1 MTDSATIEIGPKE
14 IPIWPEGQRY
24 MARGEQV
31 QILRTDFADT
41 AHYHPGLIEY
51 VLKMAAEPEHAK
63 QYGRSL
69 GGIKLYHLDRWD
81 CPEARLLNARALSFF
96 RRALNTREGSVDIAW
111 VNVYRRGDYIVPHS
125 HTRSLVSLVY
135 VIDVGDDDQ
144 GTSYSGRFCF
154 VDPRLP
160 DCCLIEEGR
169 MTNPLM
175 PSMNPGT
182 MLMFPSELVH
192 AVNPYDGERP
202 RITASWNINLTA
214 IPGSPLDAFQDADG

>member
-1 MTDSATIEIGPKE
+1 MTDSATIEIGSRQ
-14 IPIWPEGQRY
+14 IPVWPEGQRY
-24 MARGEQV
+24 LARGEEV

-41 AHYHPGLIEY
+41 ADYHPGLIAW
-51 VLKMAAEPEHAK
+51 VLDFAAKPENAQ

-69 GGIKLYHLDRWD
+69 GGTKLYHLDRWD

-96 RRALNTREGSVDIAW
+96 RRALNTAQAVIDIAW

-135 VIDVGDDDQ
+135 VIDLGDDEEDAA
-144 GTSYSGRFCF
+144 YSGRFCF
-154 VDPRLP
+154 VDPRIP
-160 DCCLIEEGR
+160 DCCLIETGR

-175 PSMNPGT
+175 PSMKPGT

-192 AVNPYDGERP
+192 AVNPYEGERP
-202 RITASWNINLTA
+202 RITASWNVNLEA
-214 IPGSPLDAFQDADG
+214 VPGSALDALRDGDG